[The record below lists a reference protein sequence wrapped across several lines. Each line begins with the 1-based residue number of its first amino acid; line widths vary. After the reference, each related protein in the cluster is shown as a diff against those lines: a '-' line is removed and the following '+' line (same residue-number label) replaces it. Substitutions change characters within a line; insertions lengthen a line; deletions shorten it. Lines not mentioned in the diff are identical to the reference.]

1 MVATSRKVG
10 PMLGAISALFVI
22 VGGVVARLAERFPAH
37 TEKVETIAGYMLI
50 GGLFA
55 IGSTLPVSL

>member
-22 VGGVVARLAERFPAH
+22 VGGVVARVAERFPAR
-37 TEKVETIAGYMLI
+37 TETLEACAGYMLI

-55 IGSTLPVSL
+55 IGSALPVSL